1 MIVVDRNVSGVMLT
15 EFYSLSHFF
24 PLFFRQRLVA
34 KSTIETALSLTRL
47 LVHFM
52 SLNPFTPQ
60 VTIDKI

>member
-1 MIVVDRNVSGVMLT
+1 MSLGSCLRNFAVFLI
-15 EFYSLSHFF
+15 F

-52 SLNPFTPQ
+52 SLNAFTPQ
-60 VTIDKI
+60 VTIDEI